1 MEKKDFRPY
10 LEVDEYILW
19 QGKPEKGN
27 YFRPQDVFTIP
38 FGLFF
43 FIFACV
49 WASIASI
56 GSPAFSLFALPFMAV
71 GLYVSFGTII
81 HRAIILSK
89 TEYAITNKKLIRTYG
104 SKVEMVYGRQIDNMQ
119 ITMNKDGTGSIIFL
133 RQEVYYRGADRR
145 VSYPGGAM
153 GFHSIDN
160 VKDVIHVQQKINEIE
175 K

>member
-10 LEVDEYILW
+10 LEADEYILW

-27 YFRPQDVFTIP
+27 YFRPQDVATIP
-38 FGLFF
+38 FGIFF
-43 FIFACV
+43 FIIACV
-49 WASIASI
+49 WASIASM
-56 GSPAFSLFALPFMAV
+56 GSPFFALFALPFMAV
-71 GLYVSFGTII
+71 GLYISFGTII

-89 TEYAITNKKLIRTYG
+89 TEYAITNKKIIRTYG
-104 SKVEMVYGRQIDNMQ
+104 TMVEFVYGRQIDNMQ
-119 ITMNKDGTGSIIFL
+119 ITMNKDGTGSIVFL
-133 RQEVYYRGADRR
+133 RQQIYYRGDRH

-153 GFHSIDN
+153 GFHSIEN